1 MNKGEFVEAL
11 ADRLDVSRAQADRA
25 LSAVLDIIAEQLGE
39 GEKVAFTGF
48 GSFEVSERAAR
59 TGRNPQTGATIEIAA
74 SSVPKFTAGATL
86 KGAVIKLFEIP
97 RPGSVPGKSGPVHA
111 VPARFLFV
119 LSARCTKNWRQR
131 EQNRLYYA
139 PLCNAASGP
148 YRFLARTR
156 MPADR
161 PQGL

>member
-48 GSFEVSERAAR
+48 GSSEVSERAAR

-74 SSVPKFTAGATL
+74 SSVPKFTAAATL
-86 KGAVIKLFEIP
+86 KAAVNK
-97 RPGSVPGKSGPVHA
+97 
-111 VPARFLFV
+111 
-119 LSARCTKNWRQR
+119 
-131 EQNRLYYA
+131 
-139 PLCNAASGP
+139 
-148 YRFLARTR
+148 
-156 MPADR
+156 
-161 PQGL
+161 

>member
-25 LSAVLDIIAEQLGE
+25 LSGVLDIIAEQLGR

-48 GSFEVSERAAR
+48 GSFEVSKRAAR

-86 KGAVIKLFEIP
+86 KAAVNK
-97 RPGSVPGKSGPVHA
+97 
-111 VPARFLFV
+111 
-119 LSARCTKNWRQR
+119 
-131 EQNRLYYA
+131 
-139 PLCNAASGP
+139 
-148 YRFLARTR
+148 
-156 MPADR
+156 
-161 PQGL
+161 